1 MRTLLPEE
9 LQEQPLVKLA
19 VGFALIALAGFV
31 VSGFLLYFQ
40 HMDLSPSSVVSH
52 FLGSEQYAQPARTY
66 ESMLSV
72 THAHTIMMGAMLLL
86 LSLVLIRTGLSTTAK
101 KMFIVLPFVSAIL
114 DEASSWLVRYV
125 DPNFAWLKIISFL
138 ALQISLIGVILA
150 MLIAFFRP
158 ARRSFESALP
168 ERLQSRPPQ
177 QPQAH
182 QHHRPEQGGQRRRRR
197 RPRRRG
203 PRGAQG
209 GQPPQQPG
217 TPPAPSV

>member
-40 HMDLSPSSVVSH
+40 HMDLSPSSVVSY
-52 FLGSEQYAQPARTY
+52 FLGSEQDSQPARTY
-66 ESMLSV
+66 DSMLSV
-72 THAHTIMMGAMLLL
+72 THAHTIMVGGTLLL
-86 LSLVLIRTGLSTTAK
+86 LSLLLIRSGLSTSTK
-101 KMFIVLPFVSAIL
+101 KMFIILPFVSAIL
-114 DEASSWLVRYV
+114 DEASSWLVRFV
-125 DPNFAWLKIISFL
+125 DPNFAWLKIIAFL

-150 MLIAFFRP
+150 MLAGFFRP
-158 ARRSFESALP
+158 VRRPFETVTQ
-168 ERLQSRPPQ
+168 ERTQSRPPQ
-177 QPQAH
+177 QQPHPHPH
-182 QHHRPEQGGQRRRRR
+182 QRPDQEGHRRRRR

-203 PRGAQG
+203 GRPGQG
-209 GQPPQQPG
+209 GQPQQPG